1 MARIVFGIAG
11 ENRFEGLNLG
21 FTTDERII
29 SQTSTKVVG
38 ALQSTEFGDVRLTII
53 GEGLRLSGDGV
64 FDAGTVFSS
73 TLVTD
78 QGLAFSVSGLN
89 TPIAR
94 IDDIVTSPLV
104 YRSSDI
110 IIGSNDNDELFGFRG
125 ADTIR
130 GRSGDDFLFGGG
142 GADRLIG
149 GTGSDSIAGG
159 SGADQLI
166 GGAGN
171 DAVHGGGGADRIS
184 GGAGDDSRL
193 AGAGGS
199 DTIKGGGGVDGLF
212 GGRGNDSLSGG
223 AGDDVLSGEA
233 GNDTMRGG
241 GGEDRFEFDS
251 RGFDLIEDFKVGDQ
265 IALTDQ
271 FVVFEFGDLLEFH
284 LTDTDQGALISLNQG
299 TLLIEGVFRDELT
312 EGDFLLF

>member
-142 GADRLIG
+142 GADR
-149 GTGSDSIAGG
+149 
-159 SGADQLI
+159 LI